1 MGSYRKEAALKIPR
15 LSPGKWVGALR
26 YFGTGVID
34 QVLLSGASFAMGLL
48 MIRYTSDQDY
58 GQFVLAQSAILLLLS
73 AQGAWQSG
81 PLVAVAPTKSADVRR
96 EMIGAVR
103 ASQTRFLR
111 YIALLVFIAIAAG
124 YYLHLWDVTAALV
137 AAVTTLAGWTALQRE
152 YLRCVLLIYSRP
164 HSMLHADIAYVVVV
178 LLGVSAVVFVNKDA
192 GICAI
197 GVLMLAYWAG
207 AKLAAGM
214 LARDPGWVTA
224 DASSFWREMRPL
236 GMWSAVGAV
245 CYWLFGQ
252 SYNYILATRLDLSAV
267 TSVNAARLVLMP
279 VQVFALGINN
289 LLMPMAANWLAQ
301 YKLRRMLQRLALL
314 SVGIIAIDFVYF
326 GVAWVSRDWLVGG
339 LLHKTI
345 ADRDRLLILWGCI
358 ALTFFIREV
367 LQAALFALKE
377 VKAMAR
383 SVALSAAA
391 ALTVMWFGIAW
402 WGASAVL
409 IGQLVGECVNLI
421 VLTYLLWGQVRRDR
435 TL

>member
-1 MGSYRKEAALKIPR
+1 MGSHRKEAALKIPR
-15 LSPGKWVGALR
+15 LNPQKLASGLR

-34 QVLLSGASFAMGLL
+34 QVLLSGASFAIGLL

-81 PLVAVAPTKSADVRR
+81 PLVALAPTKSAETRR
-96 EMIGAVR
+96 QMIGAVR
-103 ASQTRFLR
+103 SSQTRFLR
-111 YIALLVFIAIAAG
+111 AIALVVFTAIVVG
-124 YYLHLWDVTAALV
+124 YYAHLWSATAAFV
-137 AAVTTLAGWTALQRE
+137 AAATALAGWTALQRE

-164 HSMLHADIAYVVVV
+164 HSMLHADIAYAAVV
-178 LLGVSAVVFVNKDA
+178 LIGILAVVLTNKSA

-197 GVLMLAYWAG
+197 IVLMIGFWAG
-207 AKLAAGM
+207 GRLAAKM
-214 LARDPGWVTA
+214 LAADPGWVAA

-236 GMWSAVGAV
+236 GIWSAVGAV

-267 TSVNAARLVLMP
+267 TNVNAARLVLMP

-301 YKLRRMLQRLALL
+301 FKLTGMLRRLALL
-314 SVGIIAIDFVYF
+314 SFGIVALDFVYF
-326 GVAWVSRDWLVGG
+326 GVAWVSRDWLVGS

-383 SVALSAAA
+383 SVGLSAAA
-391 ALTVMWFGIAW
+391 ALSVMWIGITW

-409 IGQLVGECVNLI
+409 IGQLIGECVNLL
-421 VLTYLLWGQVRRDR
+421 VLAWLLWGQVRRAR
-435 TL
+435 T